1 MTFKAADNLARD
13 KATIMVV
20 DDCDNV
26 LQAIEVYLED
36 WGYQPLLARSG
47 AEALELL
54 GSRSVDL
61 VLSDQEMAGM
71 DGLEL
76 LKEIKDRDKDL
87 PFIIMTGYGSIDM
100 AVSAIKQGADDYIQ
114 KAYDPETLKA
124 SIMRSLERS
133 RLHRG
138 YRELK
143 DYFGNLHNF
152 QNIITR
158 SPLMLS
164 ALKLAEK
171 VAASPGTN
179 VAVYG
184 ESGTGKE
191 VLARAIHFASGRMES
206 RFVAVNCAG
215 IPSNLLESEL
225 FGHVKGAFTGADRD
239 RDGKFDLA
247 QKGTLLLDEIG
258 DMPIDLQAK
267 LLRVIQERT
276 YNKIGSNRT
285 IPADLRIITSTH
297 RDLKKL
303 VREGRFREDLY
314 HRINSYPI
322 MLPPLR
328 ERPEDIADL
337 AGHFIKQYKNEL
349 GKHIPGI
356 SESAMKILLKYPWPG
371 NVRELKNC
379 IERAA
384 ILIDGELIRP
394 DHLNI
399 VGRAEEH
406 NVCVPEDEKVRID
419 VCLDKDDFSLEAAVA
434 QISDEM
440 LSRCGNNK
448 SRAADMLKVDR
459 KHFYRRK

>member
-1 MTFKAADNLARD
+1 MALD
-13 KATIMVV
+13 KALIMVV
-20 DDCDNV
+20 DDCDDV
-26 LQAIEVYLED
+26 VQAITVYLED
-36 WGYQPLLARSG
+36 WGYEALPARSG
-47 AEALELL
+47 PDALELL
-54 GSRSVDL
+54 DSHRVDL
-61 VLSDQEMAGM
+61 VLSDQEMPGM

-76 LKEIKDRDKDL
+76 LKEIKAWDKDL

-100 AVSAIKQGADDYIQ
+100 AVSAMKQGADDYIQ
-114 KAYDPETLKA
+114 KDYDPDTLKA

-133 RLHRG
+133 RQLTG

-143 DYFGNLHNF
+143 DYFGNLYNF

-158 SPLMLS
+158 SPLMLN

-171 VAASPGTN
+171 VALSPGTT

-206 RFVAVNCAG
+206 RFVAINCAG
-215 IPSNLLESEL
+215 IPTNLLETEL
-225 FGHVKGAFTGADRD
+225 FGHVKGAFTGADND

-258 DMPIDLQAK
+258 DMPLELQAK

-276 YNKIGSNRT
+276 YNKIGSNRH
-285 IPADLRIITSTH
+285 IPADLRIIASTH
-297 RDLKKL
+297 RDLKKM
-303 VREGRFREDLY
+303 VRECSFREDLY
-314 HRINSYPI
+314 HRINAYPI
-322 MLPPLR
+322 TLPPLR
-328 ERPEDIADL
+328 DRVEDIPDL
-337 AGHFIKQYKNEL
+337 AAHFIRQYRKEL
-349 GKHIPGI
+349 GKQIPGI
-356 SESAMKILLKYPWPG
+356 SESAMKILLNYQWPG

-399 VGRAEEH
+399 MGRAEEQ

-419 VCLDKDDFSLEAAVA
+419 LCLDKDVFSLEAAVA
-434 QISDEM
+434 QISDEI

>member
-1 MTFKAADNLARD
+1 MAHD
-13 KATIMVV
+13 KAMIMVV

-26 LQAIEVYLED
+26 LQAITVYLED
-36 WGYQPLLARSG
+36 WGYEVLPARSG
-47 AEALELL
+47 AEALERL
-54 GSRSVDL
+54 GSHSVDL
-61 VLSDQEMAGM
+61 VLSDQEMTGM

-76 LKEIKDRDKDL
+76 LKEIKARDKDL

-100 AVSAIKQGADDYIQ
+100 AVSAMKQGADDYIQ
-114 KAYDPETLKA
+114 KDYDPETLKA

-133 RLHRG
+133 RQRKE

-143 DYFGNLHNF
+143 DYFGNLYNF

-164 ALKLAEK
+164 ALRLAEK
-171 VAASPGTN
+171 VASSPATT

-206 RFVAVNCAG
+206 RFVAINCAG
-215 IPSNLLESEL
+215 IPSNLLETEL

-258 DMPIDLQAK
+258 DMPLELQAK

-276 YNKIGSNRT
+276 YNKIGSTRQ
-285 IPADLRIITSTH
+285 IPADLRIIATTH

-303 VREGRFREDLY
+303 VREGSFREDLY

-322 MLPPLR
+322 PLPPLR
-328 ERPEDIADL
+328 DRAEDIPDL
-337 AGHFIKQYKNEL
+337 AAHFIRQYRNEL
-349 GKHIPGI
+349 GKQIPGI
-356 SESAMKILLKYPWPG
+356 SESAMKILLNYQWPG

-399 VGRAEEH
+399 MGHAEEQ

-419 VCLDKDDFSLEAAVA
+419 VCLDKADFSLEAAVA
-434 QISDEM
+434 QISDEI

-448 SRAADMLKVDR
+448 SRAANLLKVDR